1 MSKDRVVESLGSQI
15 LAGLS
20 EFCKA
25 LDEGE
30 SIGKKFTVRS
40 VSLDLEARPYGP
52 GEVKEARKRLNLSQP
67 LLAKLLGVSV
77 KTLRSWEQGLKP
89 VPQMAGNYLNDIL
102 ANPEILARKL
112 RMQGSGETTGPTRGS

>member
-1 MSKDRVVESLGSQI
+1 MSKDRVVGSLGSQI

-30 SIGKKFTVRS
+30 PIGKKFTVRS
-40 VSLDLEARPYGP
+40 VSLELEARPYGP
-52 GEVKEARKRLNLSQP
+52 GDVKAARERLNLSQP
-67 LLAKLLGVSV
+67 LLARLLGVSV

-89 VPQMAGNYLNDIL
+89 VPRMASNYLNDIL
-102 ANPEILARKL
+102 ANPEILTKKL
-112 RMQGSGETTGPTRGS
+112 RMQGSGEADGQTCGS